1 MLRKLLRFMKNMQ
14 INLIHSILSMECED
28 ERKKVGSLIK
38 SQQERGEYAVKI
50 QTENI
55 HGDK

>member
-1 MLRKLLRFMKNMQ
+1 MKNMQ